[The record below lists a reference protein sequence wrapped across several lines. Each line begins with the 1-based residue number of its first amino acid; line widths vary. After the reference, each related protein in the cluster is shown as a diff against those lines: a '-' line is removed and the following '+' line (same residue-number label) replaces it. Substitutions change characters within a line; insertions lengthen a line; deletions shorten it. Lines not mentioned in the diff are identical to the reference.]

1 MIAAA
6 LPPDPPPFYWRAP
19 DRDPYRGTPDAAV
32 LLLVEHGV
40 PLTVVREQFR
50 EFRAAECHVRD
61 IRQGERI
68 ALMLFGRG
76 RVLRNVVAE
85 PDRWPVGLSRRIV
98 ECDVDRGDWRFG
110 LLRPEVCGNWSE
122 EIVPLPGAPH
132 SAVWGAPFAPPPGF
146 AHWGGTFGGNAGAV
160 GGFGGGMGFG
170 AFAGGWSAGAP
181 GLVLPRGLASG
192 PREISFVLPE
202 RPRPTAT
209 FRVRHGFRRAAY
221 ERFHAGLHSAVFY
234 RRPAVLP
241 VVIVEIIPPSAGPG
255 APPSIPPSNVPEP
268 ASACLFAGA
277 LAMLALIRRIRRGR
291 QR

>member
-1 MIAAA
+1 MTAAA

-61 IRQGERI
+61 IRQGERL

-85 PDRWPVGLSRRIV
+85 PDRWSANISRRVI
-98 ECDVDRGDWRFG
+98 ECDADRDGWRYE

-122 EIVPLPGAPH
+122 EIVPPPGVPR
-132 SAVWGAPFAPPPGF
+132 SAVWGAPFAPPVGPMPGF
-146 AHWGGTFGGNAGAV
+146 GETIGGNTEAFGG
-160 GGFGGGMGFG
+160 FSGGGMGFG

-202 RPRPTAT
+202 RPVPAVKFTTSRWVRTAVQET
-209 FRVRHGFRRAAY
+209 ARHRFRFAAFHRY
-221 ERFHAGLHSAVFY
+221 ERI
-234 RRPAVLP
+234 PM
-241 VVIVEIIPPSAGPG
+241 IPPSSPPG
-255 APPSIPPSNVPEP
+255 SPAAPVPEP
-268 ASACLFAGA
+268 ASGWLLAGA
-277 LAMLALIRRIRRGR
+277 LAMLAIIRRIRRGR